1 MSLLVEIVSP
11 DGAAF
16 RGEADRFRAPG
27 VEGAFEI
34 LTGHAPML
42 AATGVGPVYITLA
55 GGEKVVYATSGGF
68 VEVLD
73 NHVIM
78 LAETAEPA
86 SDIDVDRARS
96 AEQAAQERL
105 AASTSAE
112 EREAAQAELEKARN
126 ALRVGMGQV

>member
-1 MSLLVEIVSP
+1 
-11 DGAAF
+11 
-16 RGEADRFRAPG
+16 
-27 VEGAFEI
+27 
-34 LTGHAPML
+34 
-42 AATGVGPVYITLA
+42 
-55 GGEKVVYATSGGF
+55 VYATSGGF

-86 SDIDVDRARS
+86 SEIDVDRARS

-112 EREAAQAELEKARN
+112 EREAAQAELDKARN